1 MHKILSKSSTLT
13 LSAIAILSFLF
24 TSCEKDVN
32 LNLKDGDSR
41 LVVEG
46 YIENGV
52 PPYVFLT
59 KSIGYF
65 AKIDLNTLQ
74 NSFVHGATVKVSDG
88 INTVTLKEYAIDTG
102 TNGNKFSF
110 YTIDTS
116 ASSFFLGVVNRT
128 YTLTI
133 DLPDGKH
140 YEAVTK
146 IPNPT
151 PLDSVISVYPQP
163 PFDTSKNPTARQI
176 KLFFT
181 DPDTLGNCVRYFTKR
196 NSEPFFPGLNSV
208 YDDQLINGKPF
219 VTTFPM
225 GENRATEMKFDSLGL
240 AYIGDTVTL
249 KWCAIDKP
257 VYDFWSTYE
266 YSLGTLGNPFSTPVS
281 VKSNISNDGLGVW
294 AGYGAI
300 YKTVIMK

>member
-1 MHKILSKSSTLT
+1 MNKLLLKSGNLLATAVISLICLLT
-13 LSAIAILSFLF
+13 A
-24 TSCEKDVN
+24 CEKDVD

-46 YIENGV
+46 YIENDR
-52 PPYVFLT
+52 PPFVFLT

-65 AKIDLNTLQ
+65 SKIDLNTLQ

-88 INTVTLKEYAIDTG
+88 TTTITLREYSIDTG
-102 TNGNKFSF
+102 SNGNKFSF
-110 YTIDTS
+110 YSIDT
-116 ASSFFLGVVNRT
+116 AGSSFFVGTINKT
-128 YTLTI
+128 YKLTI

-140 YEAVTK
+140 YESTTK

-151 PLDSVISVYPQP
+151 TLDSVISIYPAP

-181 DPDTLGNCVRYFTKR
+181 DPDTLGNYVRYFTQR
-196 NSEPFFPGLNSV
+196 NSEPYYAGLNSV

-219 VTTFPM
+219 STTFAM
-225 GENRATEMKFDSLGL
+225 GENRSTQVPFDSLGL

-249 KWCAIDKP
+249 KWCAIDKN

-281 VKSNISNDGLGVW
+281 VKSNVSNDALGVW